1 MTETRALAGRL
12 EDFPEG
18 SITKV
23 ELHGQDLVIVCN
35 EGEYHAL
42 PDRCTH
48 ERYPLHDGE
57 LDGGRIRCIRHG
69 ATFDLKTGRATLPA
83 IRPIRL
89 FQTEVAGEELFV
101 LMQQVP

>member
-1 MTETRALAGRL
+1 MTESRALAGSL
-12 EDFPEG
+12 AQFPEG

-35 EGEYHAL
+35 EGQYHAL

-57 LDGGRIRCIRHG
+57 LDGDRIRCIRHG
-69 ATFDLKTGRATLPA
+69 ATFDLRTGRPTMPA
-83 IRPIRL
+83 IRPLRI
-89 FQTEVAGEELFV
+89 FQTEVAGDELYV